1 VFSRLWTGV
10 GQGRRDDAT
19 MPKARELSDDDLVA
33 LLNKWLSADLAAE

>member
-1 VFSRLWTGV
+1 
-10 GQGRRDDAT
+10 